1 MLLGEVFH
9 FFLPRT
15 LYARHPEASRVTTH
29 EALSRLW
36 RAHAALLFLPS
47 PPACAMGFLLLRGL
61 FAFFATSTRCALS
74 VELTLQGLGQ
84 RGVSGTA
91 FGLLPGL
98 CGASF
103 VQHQS
108 LEKTTFSP
116 CMAKIF
122 VLRLGNAGSQSLQ
135 PSTLLLFSKLRRC
148 PLYLLLVWRLSPEL
162 SPICEK
168 ETAVQGSPIAF
179 SAAVPQTNLLPLE
192 TPPPRRFIPT
202 LSLFLRKASP
212 LISVQRHL
220 YSSTTFV
227 CSFRCA
233 KVFLRRT
240 DVVGE
245 MASKWVWT
253 SPASNC
259 ETILL
264 YSFVLVVHP
273 LLVVCIQ
280 VQTCS
285 PTLPVLSRIVPLAS
299 GNPKSWKAKSVEL
312 RKCLTR
318 AFRSSAPEKIL
329 GEIYLE
335 DGVAPVLQQTFQCW
349 KSLLQI
355 FHLHLCDMDLRNKIV
370 EKRYFWEQG
379 LQLFF
384 CFAVCFGFDSRYSVN
399 DSTARSI
406 CWNGVQLLS
415 VFVGASKC
423 FSHKVGNA

>member
-1 MLLGEVFH
+1 MRGVFCPAPEFGEND
-9 FFLPRT
+9 FLSLHGQDLCPKNWAT
-15 LYARHPEASRVTTH
+15 PEAKVCSH
-29 EALSRLW
+29 SLYCS
-36 RAHAALLFLPS
+36 FPS
-47 PPACAMGFLLLRGL
+47 CVVVHSISCWCGVYPLHSLRGGVE
-61 FAFFATSTRCALS
+61 SPSHVDLS
-74 VELTLQGLGQ
+74 
-84 RGVSGTA
+84 
-91 FGLLPGL
+91 
-98 CGASF
+98 
-103 VQHQS
+103 
-108 LEKTTFSP
+108 
-116 CMAKIF
+116 
-122 VLRLGNAGSQSLQ
+122 LRS
-135 PSTLLLFSKLRRC
+135 
-148 PLYLLLVWRLSPEL
+148 
-162 SPICEK
+162 ICEK
-168 ETAVQGSPIAF
+168 ETGVQGSPIAF
-179 SAAVPQTNLLPLE
+179 SPAVPQTLPLPLE
-192 TPPPRRFIPT
+192 TPLPRRLIPT

-227 CSFRCA
+227 CAFRCA

-406 CWNGVQLLS
+406 CWNGVQQLG